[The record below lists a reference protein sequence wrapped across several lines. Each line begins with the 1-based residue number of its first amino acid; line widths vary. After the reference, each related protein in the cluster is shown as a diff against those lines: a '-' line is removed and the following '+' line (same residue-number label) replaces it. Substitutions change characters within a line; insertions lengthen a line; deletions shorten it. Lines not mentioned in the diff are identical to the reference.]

1 MKTDSRKGGVMAKD
15 LRSDDEQGTIA
26 RELGQSVV
34 LLALAGAS
42 VAGLLGVVSVATR
55 ALGL

>member
-1 MKTDSRKGGVMAKD
+1 MAGKAKQGRTKD
-15 LRSDDEQGTIA
+15 DQGTIA

-34 LLALAGAS
+34 LLALAGSS
-42 VAGLLGVVSVATR
+42 VAGILAVVSVATH

>member
-1 MKTDSRKGGVMAKD
+1 MAGTAKESRTKD
-15 LRSDDEQGTIA
+15 EGTIA

-34 LLALAGAS
+34 LLALAGSS
-42 VAGLLGVVSVATR
+42 VAGILAVVSVATH

>member
-1 MKTDSRKGGVMAKD
+1 MTKEIRADN
-15 LRSDDEQGTIA
+15 EEGTMA

-34 LLALAGAS
+34 LLALAGSS
-42 VAGLLGVVSVATR
+42 VAGLLAVVSVATR